1 MKMPSESVRWCTVSA
16 VLAILICCSNALVIL
31 EPQEL
36 AGMVIETPRIKTIG
50 PMDWSYIIVAE
61 LVGPDASNLTGK

>member
-1 MKMPSESVRWCTVSA
+1 MFDYKIERIVIVTLMT
-16 VLAILICCSNALVIL
+16 LIYLD
-31 EPQEL
+31 Q
-36 AGMVIETPRIKTIG
+36 VIETPRIKTIG